1 MKMKTLAI
9 LAGVS
14 APLIATTAA
23 SAGFLGIK
31 VVGKPNEFG
40 LLVCNIYA
48 TFDREPTPDPKNPGE
63 FIIHDLMQ
71 AVAGTVNAPMLL
83 QVGGGGIFYNHFLN
97 GDQAPLTSL
106 VGAFPI
112 AAFDTFVTIGV
123 KALISPPGGPGPGQT
138 EDILTLT
145 PGFGP
150 ITGTSFSTTTGGWA
164 IIPNAGQANP
174 FNPDFVG
181 GDGRVLIGQF
191 STADGTA
198 IRGTML
204 ARYVSNDT
212 VGFAVVSFYH
222 VPGPGALWLLGAAGL
237 LGSRRRRCKP
247 LRTGATGSPIAHT
260 RSLPAAWHG
269 RATRRSR
276 DRASRGPSIA

>member
-1 MKMKTLAI
+1 MKMKTLAM

-14 APLIATTAA
+14 APLIATATAP
-23 SAGFLGIK
+23 AGFLGIK

-48 TFDREPTPDPKNPGE
+48 MFDRPPTPDPDNPGE
-63 FIIHDLMQ
+63 FIFHDLMQ
-71 AVAGTVNAPMLL
+71 AVSGTVNAPLL
-83 QVGGGGIFYNHFLN
+83 IQVEGGGTFYNHFLG
-97 GDQAPLTSL
+97 GDQAPLTTL

-123 KALISPPGGPGPGQT
+123 KQRIAPGGPGPGQT
-138 EDILTLT
+138 EDLLTLT

-150 ITGTSFSTTTGGWA
+150 IEGTQFATTTGGWA
-164 IIPNAGQANP
+164 IIPDAAQADP
-174 FNPDFVG
+174 FNPDFFA

-204 ARYVSNDT
+204 LQFVSNGV
-212 VGFAVVSFYH
+212 VGQSVVSFFH

-237 LGSRRRRCKP
+237 LGSRRRRCSGHAP
-247 LRTGATGSPIAHT
+247 
-260 RSLPAAWHG
+260 
-269 RATRRSR
+269 
-276 DRASRGPSIA
+276 GPSTEHVTVASLALSVTATDRSGDCASTGTFWFGLG

>member
-1 MKMKTLAI
+1 M
-9 LAGVS
+9 
-14 APLIATTAA
+14 
-23 SAGFLGIK
+23 
-31 VVGKPNEFG
+31 
-40 LLVCNIYA
+40 
-48 TFDREPTPDPKNPGE
+48 
-63 FIIHDLMQ
+63 
-71 AVAGTVNAPMLL
+71 
-83 QVGGGGIFYNHFLN
+83 
-97 GDQAPLTSL
+97 
-106 VGAFPI
+106 
-112 AAFDTFVTIGV
+112 TIGV

-138 EDILTLT
+138 EDLLTLT

-150 ITGTSFSTTTGGWA
+150 IEGTQFATTLGGWA
-164 IIPNAGQANP
+164 IIPDAAQADP
-174 FNPDFVG
+174 FNPNFFA
-181 GDGRVLIGQF
+181 GDGRVLIAQF

-204 ARYVSNDT
+204 LGILSNGI
-212 VGFAVVSFYH
+212 VGNAVVSFYH

-269 RATRRSR
+269 RAVRRSR

>member
-1 MKMKTLAI
+1 MKSKTLSV
-9 LAGVS
+9 LAGVG
-14 APLIATTAA
+14 APLILTAHA

-40 LLVCNIYA
+40 LIVCNIYA
-48 TFDREPTPDPKNPGE
+48 MFDRPPTPDPDNPGE
-63 FIIHDLMQ
+63 FIFHDLMQ
-71 AVAGTVNAPMLL
+71 AVSGTVNAPLL
-83 QVGGGGIFYNHFLN
+83 IQVEGGGTFYNHFLG
-97 GDQAPLTSL
+97 GDQAPLTTL

-112 AAFDTFVTIGV
+112 AAFDTFATIGV
-123 KALISPPGGPGPGQT
+123 KLRIAPGGPGPGQT
-138 EDILTLT
+138 EDLLTLT
-145 PGFGP
+145 PGFAP
-150 ITGTSFSTTTGGWA
+150 IEGTQYSNTTGGWA
-164 IIPNAGQANP
+164 LIPDAGQADP
-174 FNPDFVG
+174 FNPGFVG

-204 ARYVSNDT
+204 LRIQSNDIIT
-212 VGFAVVSFYH
+212 FAVVSFYH